1 MSNAVCFQYQNG
13 KIRLKPDMTDPF
25 KIGYCFNNDVTK
37 ATFENIK
44 VVVWLGDAII
54 AEDLIN
60 YKFTHPGKYYVE
72 VKDKTTKLL
81 SKGTFYI
88 GVEGGGP
95 VYGFDDYKTKIELPK
110 LIKKVVCYMGRIE
123 GNSTHSEYVDFP
135 EGFTIANSV
144 VVGTKIRW
152 ALTGNPST
160 VLDPDV
166 EYQVHVID
174 NTNNTVNLSP
184 SISANVDSQ
193 SGKERL
199 RIEVTGTGGNYHFMV
214 YIYLMRVE

>member
-1 MSNAVCFQYQNG
+1 M
-13 KIRLKPDMTDPF
+13 I
-25 KIGYCFNNDVTK
+25 
-37 ATFENIK
+37 
-44 VVVWLGDAII
+44 
-54 AEDLIN
+54 
-60 YKFTHPGKYYVE
+60 
-72 VKDKTTKLL
+72 
-81 SKGTFYI
+81 
-88 GVEGGGP
+88 
-95 VYGFDDYKTKIELPK
+95 YGFDDDKNKIELSLSG
-110 LIKKVVCYMGRIE
+110 LIQKVVCYMGRIE
-123 GNSTHSEYVDFP
+123 GHSTHSEYVDFP

-214 YIYLMRVE
+214 HIYLMRVE